1 VDDLNERAVKSWIMY
16 DWANSA
22 FATTIMAAVMPVFF
36 ASVAGKGLKAAEA
49 TAYWGYTQSIA
60 LIFVVLLS
68 PVLGAIADQARSKKL
83 FLRFFTYLG
92 ILSSLLMGTIGEGE
106 WLWAALLVILGT
118 LAFSGGNVFYDAFLT
133 DLAPESERDM
143 ISSRGYASGYLGGGI
158 LLALNLALI
167 TFHDLFGISQLLA
180 TQLSFV
186 SVGVWWFL
194 FSLPFF
200 RHVPEAGEE
209 KQTKPYHAYA
219 SDGFKSVFKTL
230 RKIGQ
235 YPELLKF
242 LIAFWFFSDGI
253 NTIIKMATVYGTEI
267 GIGQTDLITALLIT
281 QFVGIPCT
289 LLFGKLASRIGTKPS
304 LILSLFIYLI
314 IVILG
319 HFMSTALHFYLLAL
333 LVGFVQGGS
342 QALSRSIFS
351 RLVPPEKNAEFF
363 GFFGLSGKFASIF
376 GPAVFGFISQ
386 MTGSSRFGIVSL
398 ALFFVAGMAI
408 LFIVDLEKGKR
419 EAEQKTVTEPTTNV
433 TL

>member
-1 VDDLNERAVKSWIMY
+1 MNERAVKSWIMY